1 MISTKNIKST
11 LKLEEEEAVK
21 SLKST
26 SSAPRA
32 VGPPHIESVELL
44 FPSKYQPQYRLG
56 VEGNI
61 DVMVTLSEPVIV
73 TGKPMLRIQLYPG
86 VIRNAKYESG
96 SRSHKLIFRYT
107 VEENDNSS
115 GISVPGGDISLSGG
129 STIKSLTNKD
139 LQLRHP
145 AAVPPAPSLQVTDEF
160 NEKKVLRVIRSLS
173 SRTTDLANLVVEGSE
188 DCEIYGW
195 MEGIVGSHPLYQI
208 YPRPAGGRE
217 NLLEIYNRR
226 DEFPSRIPVAFMADL
241 DSQVLE
247 DQAKMTT
254 EYADI
259 IWTTGYSIENDL
271 CTDGNPISL
280 IESKDIIKYNAALQ
294 SAICDFV
301 VDEAASWGHRASSKS
316 SFEEIEKKYHADIST
331 NSSLKL
337 RGKSLYEVILKFYTP
352 KRRRFN
358 DENLCLS
365 EDIIDTVRDR
375 NHYPLIT
382 RLISGIHN
390 EIDKQ
395 TKKLPSHRSSK
406 LIKRHTHPK

>member
-1 MISTKNIKST
+1 MISTKNIASK
-11 LKLEEEEAVK
+11 LAELELEEEKTRNKLVG
-21 SLKST
+21 T
-26 SSAPRA
+26 SSVPQA
-32 VGPPHIESVELL
+32 VGPPHIESVEFL

-56 VEGNI
+56 VGGNI

-73 TGKPMLRIQLYPG
+73 TGKPVLRIQLYPG
-86 VIRNAKYESG
+86 VIRNAKYERG
-96 SRSHKLIFRYT
+96 SESDKLIFRYT
-107 VEENDNSS
+107 VEKNDNST
-115 GISVPGGDISLSGG
+115 GISVPVGDISLSGG
-129 STIKSLTNKD
+129 STIRSLTDKD

-145 AAVPPAPSLQVTDEF
+145 AVDSPTPPLQVTDEF
-160 NEKKVLRVIRSLS
+160 NEEEVLWVIQNLS
-173 SRTTDLANLVVEGSE
+173 YPTTKLATLVVEGGA
-188 DCEIYGW
+188 DCQVYGW
-195 MEGIVGSHPLYQI
+195 MEGIVGSHPLYEI
-208 YPRPAGGRE
+208 DPLPAGGRE

-226 DEFPSRIPVAFMADL
+226 DKFPSRIPVAFMADL

-280 IESKDIIKYNAALQ
+280 IESKELIKYNAALQ

-301 VDEAASWGHRASSKS
+301 VDQAASWGYNASSTS
-316 SFEEIEKKYHADIST
+316 SLEEIEKKYHADIST

-337 RGKSLYEVILKFYTP
+337 RGKSLYKVILKFYTP
-352 KRRRFN
+352 KRRNFS
-358 DENLCLS
+358 DEKLCLS

-395 TKKLPSHRSSK
+395 KGSCKRLIALP
-406 LIKRHTHPK
+406 I